1 MANKTLIE
9 TECFHC
15 GASLNVDLDNLV
27 STCPYCDQK
36 VLINPDAYKDIIA
49 EHEATKR
56 EEMRIAHEKEQLR
69 ARKEAKEQSRK
80 TKLTLGVV
88 GAIFLFLGFIFVD
101 FSEFIA
107 LGLMMVGIAAFFALL
122 FVSDDDELVNS
133 NETTNNKNS
142 KPARKKTTPPK
153 IAKVTIA
160 SSETSKDVG
169 SVVVRGAVGGA
180 LLGPLGLLLGFTAE
194 EKTKTT
200 FVVEYDDG
208 QVRTET
214 AKSDSDRY
222 KELCKYL

>member
-69 ARKEAKEQSRK
+69 AKKEEKEKRK
-80 TKLTLGVV
+80 KLKRTLGVV
-88 GAIFLFLGFIFVD
+88 GGACLFIGYFSLPFAGSASGGFIMVGFV
-101 FSEFIA
+101 A
-107 LGLMMVGIAAFFALL
+107 LGALMTMSNNDKKAEIPTI
-122 FVSDDDELVNS
+122 VSVS
-133 NETTNNKNS
+133 
-142 KPARKKTTPPK
+142 
-153 IAKVTIA
+153 IA

-169 SVVVRGAVGGA
+169 SVVARSVVGGT
-180 LLGPLGLLLGFTAE
+180 LLGPLGLLMGFTGKD
-194 EKTKTT
+194 KTETT
-200 FVVEYDDG
+200 FLIEYSNGKKGVET
-208 QVRTET
+208 VS
-214 AKSDSDRY
+214 SDSDRY
-222 KELCKYL
+222 KELCYYLRTE